1 MFRRD
6 YSQKI
11 ISLIVFLIRK
21 NVTNVRFVAIS
32 CKAVRP
38 GVEVWTS
45 AALISCSVDEGVD
58 DVELVGVDG
67 GQAVGQPPDVNTTL
81 RVTSGDE
88 AGV

>member
-1 MFRRD
+1 M
-6 YSQKI
+6 
-11 ISLIVFLIRK
+11 
-21 NVTNVRFVAIS
+21 
-32 CKAVRP
+32 RP
-38 GVEVWTS
+38 GIEVWTS

-81 RVTSGDE
+81 GVTSGDE